1 MISDK
6 QIFTYD
12 NFYNNWLNLKT
23 KGRSGGIDN
32 VSIGEFEG
40 NLRQNIDD
48 LASEVNSGSY
58 IPEPYRRFFIDKN
71 SGGKRPLSM
80 LTIKDKLV
88 QMTLCAWFL
97 PQIDKQ
103 FINTSYAYRPGKG
116 HTKAIARIHD
126 FLGRKLSYA
135 APFDIDNYFDTVN
148 HDLLIRFCTPY
159 FKDEGIL
166 ELIAMWIKTGAVAG
180 NKYVTAGK
188 GIAQGGVISPL
199 LSNIYLHSFDKALEA
214 RGCANVRYAD
224 NIVLLAK
231 SESELK
237 EHYRFSVSFLREN
250 LILEINKNPKPF
262 FTMSEGFSFC
272 GIFFKEKQKL
282 IDQPRIEGMKKKIPG
297 YINSTPLAE
306 FVEKVNFHLDGI
318 RRYYGFADASLQ
330 LRELDDLLEVTLA
343 DRLRREFLKR
353 TFKSFKQAKLILFKL
368 HLLTIKEEEAKKE
381 FVNRVLTRVKQKQ
394 TAAGKP
400 PQDEKTS
407 KIIKEPLFKAAHK
420 EKAVNSSVTAEQGSG
435 LKPEAHEEKNTAQT
449 QQQLS
454 EEAKSSAEKKVLKKK
469 KYYHK
474 IWFSSLDLCI
484 TTPGMVIG
492 KNAETIVMKYQGKVA
507 KTASLRNT
515 KNVLIASKGI
525 SLSSDLVYTLS
536 EKDIR
541 MDFFDGIGK
550 PVASLIPA
558 ESQFYNMTRLQTEA
572 ASSEKGLR
580 VAREL
585 ISAKVRNQIA
595 TLKYFTKSKGADP
608 ELKKE
613 LNKHISQMIHAVDLI
628 EEMPAAD
635 PTPDWRNRMLGYE
648 GSAGAVYWECIKL
661 LIGSSVYFEHREHK
675 GSKDLVNM
683 MFNYAYGVLY
693 VKISGAVTI
702 AGMNPNTG
710 FLHSDQRGKQTLV
723 FDLIEPFRAP
733 IADRTI
739 ITMINLRMK
748 TETQGGLLS
757 KETKDILLKRLLSRF
772 HTEFLH
778 HQKRV
783 SFADII
789 PAMIRDL
796 CGYLKGEKP
805 QFRAF
810 RAKW

>member
-1 MISDK
+1 MISNK

-12 NFYNNWLNLKT
+12 NFYNSWLNLKT

-32 VSIGEFEG
+32 VSIEEFEG
-40 NLRQNIDD
+40 QLKQNLDE
-48 LASEVNSGSY
+48 LAGEVNSGSY
-58 IPEPYRRFFIDKN
+58 IPEPCRRFFIDKT
-71 SGGKRPLSM
+71 SGGKRPLSL

-88 QMTLCAWFL
+88 QMTLCAWYQ

-103 FINTSYAYRPGKG
+103 FANTSYAYRPGKG

-126 FLGRKLSYA
+126 FLGRKLSFT
-135 APFDIDNYFDTVN
+135 APFDIDNYFDSVN
-148 HDLLIRFCTPY
+148 HDLLIRFCIPF

-166 ELIAMWIKTGAVAG
+166 ELIAMWIKTGAVTG

-224 NIVLLAK
+224 NIVLLANC
-231 SESELK
+231 ESALK
-237 EHYRFSVSFLREN
+237 EDYQFSVSFLREN
-250 LILEINKNPKPF
+250 LFLEINKNPKPF
-262 FTMSEGFSFC
+262 FTAGEGFSFC
-272 GIFFKEKQKL
+272 GIFFKDKQKL
-282 IDQPRIEGMKKKIPG
+282 IDQPRIDGFKKKIPE
-297 YINSTPLAE
+297 YIKSTPLGE

-318 RRYYGFADASLQ
+318 RRCYGFADASLQ
-330 LRELDDLLEVTLA
+330 LRELDDLLEVSLA
-343 DRLRREFLKR
+343 ERLKREFLRRKIV
-353 TFKSFKQAKLILFKL
+353 SFKEAKKILFRL

-381 FVNRVLTRVKQKQ
+381 FVNRVLTRVKKRES
-394 TAAGKP
+394 AAQKP
-400 PQDEKTS
+400 PQGAGCGENNN
-407 KIIKEPLFKAAHK
+407 EPVFRADTFHKPESASVTPVQVNNPKPVLTQEDHIDQSAAV
-420 EKAVNSSVTAEQGSG
+420 AVNSAG
-435 LKPEAHEEKNTAQT
+435 A
-449 QQQLS
+449 
-454 EEAKSSAEKKVLKKK
+454 SAEKKVLKKK

-474 IWFSSLDLCI
+474 IWFSNLDLCV
-484 TTPGMVIG
+484 TTPGMVLG

-507 KTASLRNT
+507 KSASLRNT
-515 KNVLIASKGI
+515 KSVLIASKGI
-525 SLSSDLVYTLS
+525 SLSSDLVYILS

-558 ESQFYNMTRLQTEA
+558 ESQFYTMTRLQTEA
-572 ASSEKGLR
+572 AASEKGVR

-595 TLKYFTKSKGADP
+595 TLKYFTKSKGSDP

-613 LNKHISQMIHAVDLI
+613 LNKHISQMIHAVDMI
-628 EEMPAAD
+628 EEMSAAD
-635 PTPDWRNRMLGYE
+635 PSPDWRSRMLGYE
-648 GSAGAVYWECIKL
+648 GAAGAVYWECIKL
-661 LIGSSVYFEHREHK
+661 LIGPSVYFEHREHK

-702 AGMNPNTG
+702 AGLNPNTG
-710 FLHSDQRGKQTLV
+710 FLHTEQKGKQTLV

-748 TETQGGLLS
+748 TETEGGLLS
-757 KETKDILLKRLLSRF
+757 KETKDLLLKRLLSRF
-772 HTEFLH
+772 HTEFLYH
-778 HQKRV
+778 SHRV

-789 PAMIRDL
+789 PAMLKDL
-796 CGYLKGEKP
+796 CSYLKGEKT
-805 QFRAF
+805 QFRAY